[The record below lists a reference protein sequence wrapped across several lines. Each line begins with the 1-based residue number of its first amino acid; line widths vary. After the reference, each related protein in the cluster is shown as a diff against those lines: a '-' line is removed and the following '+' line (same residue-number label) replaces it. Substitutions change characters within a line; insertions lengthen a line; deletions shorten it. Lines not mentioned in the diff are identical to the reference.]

1 MIANKMHAPHSARLS
16 PFLLSCERLSFT
28 AKIKHAGLLVL
39 AHLTMLEE
47 EEAAFAS
54 REREGCTDAGSKAGA
69 AGGESI
75 EGEPGAVQ
83 REVQMLNKARRA
95 LRVLRLV
102 RAGGLLTFPSSF
114 SLPLLLF
121 SPLLSLAPRPKIR
134 RSPAS
139 RPLEAR

>member
-39 AHLTMLEE
+39 AHLTLLEE

-54 REREGCTDAGSKAGA
+54 REGCTDAGSKAGT

-102 RAGGLLTFPSSF
+102 RAGGLLTFTSSF
-114 SLPLLLF
+114 SLPLLFF

-139 RPLEAR
+139 RPLKAR